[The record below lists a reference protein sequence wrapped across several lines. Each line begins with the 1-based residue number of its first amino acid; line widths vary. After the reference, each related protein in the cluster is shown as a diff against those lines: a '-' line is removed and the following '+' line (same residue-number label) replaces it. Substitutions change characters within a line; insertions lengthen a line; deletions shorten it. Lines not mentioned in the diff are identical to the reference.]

1 MAETKTQGEGERDP
15 ARIAGRLGEI
25 FGAAARVN
33 TVFGEPVT
41 QGELTVV
48 PVARAR
54 WGMGGGRGLRPVG
67 EEGHGREGV
76 GGGGGMRVDPVG
88 IVVIRDDDA
97 EFRPIP
103 AETRWGL
110 LLGAAALGFLIGRL

>member
-1 MAETKTQGEGERDP
+1 MAETQKVGEGARDP
-15 ARIAGRLGEI
+15 SRIPGELGEI
-25 FGAAARVN
+25 FGRAARVN
-33 TVFGEPVT
+33 TVFGDPVT

-54 WGMGGGRGLRPVG
+54 WGMGGGRRFRPTEQG
-67 EEGHGREGV
+67 QRPEGM

-88 IVVIRDDDA
+88 IVVIRGDDA

-103 AETRWGL
+103 SETKWGL

>member
-1 MAETKTQGEGERDP
+1 MAETRTEVEGERDP
-15 ARIAGRLGEI
+15 SRVPGELGEVL
-25 FGAAARVN
+25 GRAARVS
-33 TVFGEPVT
+33 TVFGDPVT

-54 WGMGGGRGLRPVG
+54 WGLGGGRNLRP
-67 EEGHGREGV
+67 GRDGQRRERM
-76 GGGGGMRVDPVG
+76 GGGGGVRVDPVG
-88 IVVIRDDDA
+88 IVVIRGDQA
-97 EFRPIP
+97 EFRPVP